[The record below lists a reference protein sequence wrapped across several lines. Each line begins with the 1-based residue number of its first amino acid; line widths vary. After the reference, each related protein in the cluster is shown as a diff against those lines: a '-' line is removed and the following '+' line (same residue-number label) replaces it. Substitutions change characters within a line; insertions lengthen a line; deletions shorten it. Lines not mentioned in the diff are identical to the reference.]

1 VPRMLTLTVA
11 KPKNPAISADGSLG
25 ASQITGSASHSPASE
40 PSPIGS
46 PGLDGS

>member
-1 VPRMLTLTVA
+1 MLTLTVA
-11 KPKNPAISADGSLG
+11 YWNRPEMSDDGSLG
-25 ASQITGSASHSPASE
+25 ASQITGRPSHSPANE